1 MIDFDFVLKTHKKYK
16 DISIE
21 EEITLEQIKEKLNL
35 LLNGDKYNYSY
46 YIELRDAFLIQYN
59 LSNIKIYKTIYENL
73 YYIFSNFNFENKF
86 SNDKDNFIHA
96 YKYCLH

>member
-46 YIELRDAFLIQYN
+46 YIELALLHKPISKGLFH
-59 LSNIKIYKTIYENL
+59 NI
-73 YYIFSNFNFENKF
+73 IFK
-86 SNDKDNFIHA
+86 
-96 YKYCLH
+96 